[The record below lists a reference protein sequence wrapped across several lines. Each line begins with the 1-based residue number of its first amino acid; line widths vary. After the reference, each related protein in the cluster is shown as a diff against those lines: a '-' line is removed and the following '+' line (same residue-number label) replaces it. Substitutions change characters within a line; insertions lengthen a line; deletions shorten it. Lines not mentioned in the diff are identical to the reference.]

1 MVGCR
6 LPEDFISEEEG
17 NEEEKGVEEL
27 SYLRRRRG
35 VEKKVVLENKDKGRC
50 QKRFSGFCPLRGG
63 GTPPCPLSF
72 FEHTDCPLRGGE
84 CTPQFR

>member
-6 LPEDFISEEEG
+6 LPDDFISEEEG

-35 VEKKVVLENKDKGRC
+35 VEKKVVLENKDK
-50 QKRFSGFCPLRGG
+50 
-63 GTPPCPLSF
+63 
-72 FEHTDCPLRGGE
+72 
-84 CTPQFR
+84 